1 MKNSFSSKI
10 GVLLA
15 AAGSA
20 VGLGSIW
27 KFPYIV
33 GENGGGAFIILYIV
47 CSMIFGLPLVMN
59 EFLVGKLSGKSAYG
73 AFRALS
79 GSGRWQWFAWMT
91 MVSVM
96 LLMSFYFVVTGWC
109 FFYLVEA
116 ASNTFANMD
125 SQALMT
131 YFRTFERHAPL
142 MTIYAIIAIVLTAS
156 VLWFDVNKG
165 IERLSKILMP
175 LLFLMLILMAF
186 HMVFL
191 DGGITGLRFLF
202 EPDFSKLT
210 PKVILEAVGLSF
222 FTLSLGIG
230 ALITYG
236 GYMPKEQNVTTTS
249 IQMIVLVIVVSL
261 LSGMIVFPAVF
272 AYGFSPTEGPE
283 LTFVTLPAVF
293 QHMFSPTL
301 TSVSFFALMC
311 VAALTSTISMME
323 VIVAFVCE
331 ATAETKRPLNRH
343 QSVILVAAIQ
353 IVTNTLCILSMTGSV
368 SWLTVMGNNF
378 FDAANDLVTDVL
390 IPIGALGMAVFT
402 GWFVPKARY
411 QGSRVASFIYLVI
424 LRWLVPIAL
433 IIIFLNSAKII

>member
-353 IVTNTLCILSMTGSV
+353 IVTNTLCILSMTGTV

>member
-1 MKNSFSSKI
+1 M
-10 GVLLA
+10 A

-79 GSGRWQWFAWMT
+79 GSGRWQWFAWLT

-331 ATAETKRPLNRH
+331 APAETKRPLNRH

-353 IVTNTLCILSMTGSV
+353 IVTNTLCILSMTGTV

>member
-1 MKNSFSSKI
+1 M
-10 GVLLA
+10 A

-79 GSGRWQWFAWMT
+79 GSGRWQWFAWLT

-353 IVTNTLCILSMTGSV
+353 IVTNTLCILSMTGTV

>member
-79 GSGRWQWFAWMT
+79 GSGRWQWFAWLT

-353 IVTNTLCILSMTGSV
+353 IVTNTLCILSMTGTV

>member
-1 MKNSFSSKI
+1 MKNTFSSKI

-33 GENGGGAFIILYIV
+33 GENGGGAFIILYVV

-59 EFLVGKLSGKSAYG
+59 EFMVGKMSGKSAYG

-79 GSGRWQWFAWMT
+79 GTNRWQWFAWTT
-91 MVSVM
+91 MLTVM
-96 LLMSFYFVVTGWC
+96 ILMSFYFVVTGWC
-109 FFYLVEA
+109 FYYMVEA
-116 ASNTFANMD
+116 AKNTFANMD
-125 SQALMT
+125 ATALT
-131 YFRTFERHAPL
+131 TFFRTFEGHAPMMIL
-142 MTIYAIIAIVLTAS
+142 YAVIAIILTAS

-175 LLFLMLILMAF
+175 LLFVMLFVLAI
-186 HMVFL
+186 HMIFL
-191 DGGITGLRFLF
+191 DGGTTGLRFLF
-202 EPDFSKLT
+202 EPDFSKVT

-222 FTLSLGIG
+222 FTLSIGIG

-236 GYMPKEQNVTTTS
+236 AYMPKDQNVTSTS
-249 IQMIVLVIVVSL
+249 IQMIVLVIIVSL
-261 LSGMIVFPAVF
+261 LAGMIVFPAVF

-283 LTFVTLPAVF
+283 LTFVTLPDVF

-323 VIVAFVCE
+323 VMVAFVCE
-331 ATAETKRPLNRH
+331 ASADTKHPLNRH
-343 QSVILVAAIQ
+343 QSVILVAIIQ
-353 IVTNTLCILSMTGSV
+353 VITNALCILSMTGGL
-368 SWLTVMGNNF
+368 SWLTVNGYNL
-378 FDAANDLVTDVL
+378 FDSANTLVTDIL
-390 IPIGALGMAVFT
+390 IPVGAMGMALFT
-402 GWFVPKARY
+402 GWFVSKARY
-411 QGSRVASFIYLVI
+411 QGSRVATFMYLFV

-433 IIIFLNSAKII
+433 IIIFLDSLHII

>member
-79 GSGRWQWFAWMT
+79 GTGRWQWFAWLT

-353 IVTNTLCILSMTGSV
+353 IVTNTLCILSMTGTV

>member
-1 MKNSFSSKI
+1 M
-10 GVLLA
+10 A

-202 EPDFSKLT
+202 DPDFSKLT

-353 IVTNTLCILSMTGSV
+353 IVTNTLCILSMTGTV

-378 FDAANDLVTDVL
+378 FDAANNIVTDVL